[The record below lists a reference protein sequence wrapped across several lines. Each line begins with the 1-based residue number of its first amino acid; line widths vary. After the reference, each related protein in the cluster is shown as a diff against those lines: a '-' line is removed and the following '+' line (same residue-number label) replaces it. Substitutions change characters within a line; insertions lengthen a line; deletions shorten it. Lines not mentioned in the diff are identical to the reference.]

1 VLALVL
7 EMVPVLALVLEMVL
21 VLHKP
26 PSRGALLIL
35 KPSKCFPLKLLI
47 SCFSFKS
54 S

>member
-7 EMVPVLALVLEMVL
+7 ALGLEMVLVL